1 MGINM
6 KSHLVRFRVLAGQV
20 VVIGLCLA
28 GACRA
33 SGPAQATPP
42 VAHGV
47 PVGAQAPSFHLK
59 DQHGNERSL
68 GEFLKKGNVAL
79 VFFRSAR
86 W

>member
-1 MGINM
+1 M
-6 KSHLVRFRVLAGQV
+6 KSHLVPFRALAGQG

-28 GACRA
+28 GPYRA
-33 SGPAQATPP
+33 SEPAQTTPP
-42 VAHGV
+42 AAHGV
-47 PVGAQAPSFHLK
+47 RVGAQAPSFHLK